1 MSSNG
6 RTQPYGT
13 ADYPLAEKH
22 AAQIRSAR
30 GKPLEEITLAAVLAG
45 EVSLDDLRI
54 TRQALQNQAEIALS
68 ANRPTLA
75 QNFERAAELVEVPQ
89 EFLLQVYEFL
99 RPGRAS
105 KAELLDAAATLR
117 ERYGAERIAAYLE
130 EAAEVYEKRRLFRR
144 QP

>member
-1 MSSNG
+1 MSS
-6 RTQPYGT
+6 TSQPYGT

-22 AAQIRSAR
+22 AAQIRSGT
-30 GKPLEEITLAAVLAG
+30 GKPLEEITLSAVLAG
-45 EVSLDDLRI
+45 EVSLEDLRI
-54 TRQALQNQAEIALS
+54 TRQALQNQAGIARS

-105 KAELLDAAATLR
+105 KAELLDAAEVLR
-117 ERYGAERIAAYLE
+117 DRYGAEKIAAYVE
-130 EAAEVYEKRRLFRR
+130 EAARVYEKRKLFRR